1 MNKLLEKRGVS
12 RICSE
17 LLRWYGQLNTLTMLR
32 VNGHSY
38 RLSSNKDKQVNLSD
52 K

>member
-1 MNKLLEKRGVS
+1 
-12 RICSE
+12 
-17 LLRWYGQLNTLTMLR
+17 MLR